1 MKSLTE
7 ESVPN
12 AKEPSSK
19 LSTNASAARSGS
31 GESQKSSAAI
41 RRKRSCAN
49 WMHHLLDRRTVVSLL
64 VCLGLFVLALRG
76 VSPKEAIDAM
86 AWVSVCLIAGNAS
99 QQAATAWAQ
108 RGSVKPKG

>member
-49 WMHHLLDRRTVVSLL
+49 WMHRLLDRRTIVSLL
-64 VCLGLFVLALRG
+64 SIAALFTLAFRG
-76 VSPKEAIDAM
+76 IEPKAAIEALAFITIG
-86 AWVSVCLIAGNAS
+86 LIAGNAS